1 MYHPEDNFACM
12 LEISD
17 ERLQVLKGAMLLGRP
32 GFQESHNAIK
42 LLSWKM
48 GLKSEGIQL
57 NPQYCHTS
65 RVPLQFVLVRG
76 DTPFPKQAHTSANVV
91 LGPVVQKRINA
102 NPRLKVNQGVYF
114 SPPKCCSALVLG
126 KTLH

>member
-17 ERLQVLKGAMLLGRP
+17 ERLQVLTGAMLLGRP
-32 GFQESHNAIK
+32 GFHESHNAIK

-57 NPQYCHTS
+57 NPQYFHTS
-65 RVPLQFVLVRG
+65 RVPLKL
-76 DTPFPKQAHTSANVV
+76 SW
-91 LGPVVQKRINA
+91 
-102 NPRLKVNQGVYF
+102 
-114 SPPKCCSALVLG
+114 
-126 KTLH
+126 